1 MGVRDGQ
8 RLLLPTVHVRP
19 SAAPLIMQI
28 RPHRCLLIRAGR
40 VDPDV
45 VAILTGAGR
54 LAIIAVIITLIGT
67 RPLPIIC
74 RKANL
79 VRGAVIRLN
88 WRARETGFSC
98 RARELLLITNL
109 RHVRSRNENCVAVT
123 ALDSFGWLWL
133 SRPHSPA
140 MVGSRWPPVHWYDY
154 RQAST
159 PSGVS

>member
-79 VRGAVIRLN
+79 VRGAVIGT
-88 WRARETGFSC
+88 ASVDPSG
-98 RARELLLITNL
+98 IP
-109 RHVRSRNENCVAVT
+109 AVT
-123 ALDSFGWLWL
+123 CHEAGANIRMQD
-133 SRPHSPA
+133 
-140 MVGSRWPPVHWYDY
+140 
-154 RQAST
+154 
-159 PSGVS
+159 GVM